1 MPLSLGLDILVA
13 GLLVAMIGYAV
24 VLNRRLAAL
33 RDNQAEI
40 SRLAEVLTTATGR
53 AQDSIAALRQAG
65 EEAGGELKK
74 QIAEGRALS
83 DELALII
90 GAGNNLAE
98 RLEQGLTDRPQEPYG
113 AAAHVPDSPDA
124 GAERSPQ
131 EQKILR
137 ALGGV
142 R

>member
-13 GLLVAMIGYAV
+13 GLLIAMIGYAV

-40 SRLAEVLTTATGR
+40 NRLAEVLTKATGR
-53 AQDSIAALRQAG
+53 AQDSIATLRQAG
-65 EEAGGELKK
+65 EQVGGQLEK

-83 DELALII
+83 DELVLII

-98 RLEQGLTDRPQEPYG
+98 RLEQGLTHRHEEPYG
-113 AAAHVPDSPDA
+113 AAECAPDSSDTDA
-124 GAERSPQ
+124 GRTPQ

>member
-1 MPLSLGLDILVA
+1 VA

-40 SRLAEVLTTATGR
+40 SRLAEVLAKATGR
-53 AQDSIAALRQAG
+53 AQDSIATLRQAG
-65 EEAGGELKK
+65 EEAGGALKK

-98 RLEQGLTDRPQEPYG
+98 RLE
-113 AAAHVPDSPDA
+113 
-124 GAERSPQ
+124 
-131 EQKILR
+131 
-137 ALGGV
+137 
-142 R
+142 